1 MFAFNPTVQ
10 DRSGELIAQG
20 MNNAAT
26 MQLQGMQSL
35 GNALSGLGETYAR
48 TIQKSE
54 EKNSKMQG
62 TMKALTAMGNLSG
75 QYGTRGAAFQ
85 KSLAED
91 LNNLGEKPKPNDVAG
106 VAMAYFPLFENLVA
120 ADRTQAQADIWNNY
134 RKSSPET
141 DTTAPGA
148 NPQAKQDANFV
159 RQFYSTVYK
168 NYADQPGM
176 SHDKAHAAAIS
187 DMNSAGLSWG
197 LQFIEPQQGMFR

>member
-35 GNALSGLGETYAR
+35 GNSLANLGETYAR

-54 EKNSKMQG
+54 ENNSKMQG

-120 ADRTQAQADIWNNY
+120 ADRTQAQADIWNKY
-134 RKSSPET
+134 RSSTP
-141 DTTAPGA
+141 TTSTQPTQEQLKYNAGEA
-148 NPQAKQDANFV
+148 RAMAAQAKSQGLSDDQIREGLRNTLGPWAE
-159 RQFYSTVYK
+159 SAVYG
-168 NYADQPGM
+168 QGGM
-176 SHDKAHAAAIS
+176 SLF
-187 DMNSAGLSWG
+187 G
-197 LQFIEPQQGMFR
+197 P